1 MILLRFSRI
10 NLGHEALLLELEQW
24 GLKRVWFDGIDYFGF
39 YNISS

>member
-10 NLGHEALLLELEQW
+10 NIGHEALLLELEQW
-24 GLKRVWFDGIDYFGF
+24 GLKGVWFDETNYFGF